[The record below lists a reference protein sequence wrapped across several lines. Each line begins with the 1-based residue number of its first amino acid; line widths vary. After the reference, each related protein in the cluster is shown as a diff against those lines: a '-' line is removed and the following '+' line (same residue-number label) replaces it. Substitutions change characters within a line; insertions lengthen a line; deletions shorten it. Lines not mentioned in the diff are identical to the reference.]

1 MNAYQIILKKRRGEK
16 INKQEIEFLLGGY
29 VKGRIPDYQMAA
41 FLMAVYFQGME
52 EEEMAEFTEVMA
64 HSGEI
69 INLSSIAGV
78 KVDKHSTGGVGDKTT
93 LVLAPLVAAAGI
105 PVAKMSGRGLG
116 HTGGTI
122 DKLRALEGFEIHL
135 SREEFIDRVLEN
147 HLCIIGQTDNL
158 VPADKKL
165 YALRDVT
172 ATVDSIPLIASSIM
186 SKKYAS
192 GTDALVLDVKMGA
205 GAFMKTLPEA
215 KALAESM
222 VKIGNR
228 LGLRTAAFITDMNQ
242 PLGRTVG
249 NALEMKEVV
258 LTLRGQGP
266 LDLTNLCLKL
276 GSCMLVL
283 GGKEDDLELAEE
295 RLKEILYSG
304 KALDKFISFVKKQG
318 GRTQGI
324 EDVELLPKA
333 DMVEE
338 FKAETEGFVQEIDA
352 FEVGMA
358 AMVLGAGRE
367 KKEDEIDLAVGV
379 ELFKKIGERVK
390 KGETLFKIHSNYKKK
405 TGDALELLKDAFVIS
420 VNEPLIPPLIYNY
433 ITAEQ

>member
-1 MNAYQIILKKRRGEK
+1 MNAYQIILKKREGKK

-29 VKGRIPDYQMAA
+29 VKGWIADYQMAA
-41 FLMAVYFQGME
+41 FLMAVYFQGMSDE
-52 EEEMAEFTEVMA
+52 ELTEFTEVMA

-93 LVLAPLVAAAGI
+93 LVLAPLAAAAGI

-122 DKLRALEGFEIHL
+122 DKLRALEGFEVHL
-135 SREEFIDRVLEN
+135 SREEFIDRVLDN
-147 HLCIIGQTDNL
+147 GLCIVGQTDNL
-158 VPADKKL
+158 VPADKQL

-205 GAFMKTLPEA
+205 GAFMKTLSEA
-215 KALAESM
+215 QDLAESM
-222 VKIGNR
+222 VRIGTR
-228 LGLRTAAFITDMNQ
+228 LGVKTAAFITDMNQ

-249 NALEMKEVV
+249 NALEMKEVL
-258 LTLRGQGP
+258 LTLRGEGP

-283 GGKEDDLELAEE
+283 GGKEDHLELAEA

-304 KALDKFISFVKKQG
+304 RALEKFISFVKKQG
-318 GRTQGI
+318 GSIQGI
-324 EDVELLPKA
+324 EDVELLPRA
-333 DMVEE
+333 GMIQD
-338 FKAETEGFVQEIDA
+338 FKAQTEGFVQEVDA
-352 FEVGMA
+352 FKVGMA
-358 AMVLGAGRE
+358 AMTLGAGRE
-367 KKEDEIDLAVGV
+367 KKEDKIDLAVGV

-390 KGETLFKIHSNYKKK
+390 KGETLFRIHSNSEKKFE
-405 TGDALELLKDAFVIS
+405 AAIELLKEALVIS
-420 VNEPLIPPLIYNY
+420 VDEPLIPPLIYDY
-433 ITAEQ
+433 ITGE